1 MFCSRFCRSMELN
14 VLKLSRTCLI
24 GLPLLIWLTSV
35 LIGFGQQPD
44 ATNLPKRGYLLDI
57 PVPLTATASDRILN
71 QLTQIHV
78 DAPEG
83 KRVTVVMRYQSAP
96 DGDGS
101 GDTTKFEDALKLA
114 RAMSG
119 PQLRRVRTVSWV
131 ENKVQGHSI
140 LPIIASDLLLVGP
153 GGAISNAA
161 VNELTLDKTI
171 ALTYESIAERR
182 GLFPPAVVSALVDP
196 VVELALVSEVGGDQ
210 IFAAGDQLALLRG
223 GGKVLGEEVW
233 SAPGAPLQLNTKRL
247 RTARIAAAVAD
258 SIETAAE
265 FLDLAELKPLSAKV
279 NTEKPQAVMLEIA
292 GPIVAN
298 RTRRWQSNLSATL
311 DRDEINTWLIVLDS
325 EGGSLD
331 NSATLA
337 GWFANPEPPLR
348 TVAGLVR
355 GEARGDAAL
364 VAMGCKPLMMQP
376 EAMLGGPGAE
386 SISAEDLARYDELI
400 EQIAAQTKRPA
411 ALIRGLLDPSQE
423 VYRYTNQK
431 TGRIRYA
438 TEADIVRGAANEKEA
453 DAQRA
458 KWQRGTAIEL
468 QNGLDA
474 DQAVSLGLVDGI
486 SSGVKESAL
495 QIGLSGTPPSVADRG
510 LVRFVEKVG
519 RSNALAF
526 LLLFIGFAA
535 LSAEA
540 NAPGLSLPGF
550 VAMVCFGLYFWMKFL
565 AGTAEWLELIAFG
578 LGIVCIAI
586 EIFVVP
592 GFGVFGI
599 GGLALTV
606 IGIVLMSQTF
616 VIPQNGYQIQVL
628 TRGVWVALGGAA
640 GMVGGFI
647 AVRVMLPHV
656 PVLRGLVMEAPD
668 NENINEAE
676 KLGDYSFLI
685 GQSGTTTTP
694 LRPSGKARFGDQIF
708 QVISDGSAIP
718 VGGSVRVTEVH
729 ATRVVVEPVEST

>member
-1 MFCSRFCRSMELN
+1 M
-14 VLKLSRTCLI
+14 LKLSRTCLI